1 MGFHSHTASET
12 ANNLH
17 TRKIATGNPRLYVGG
32 IVRLEMILK
41 SREHKNR
48 ECPSSPTK
56 VYLVLNPCF
65 YIFEEDEILHICIHH
80 F

>member
-48 ECPSSPTK
+48 ECPGSPTK
-56 VYLVLNPCF
+56 V
-65 YIFEEDEILHICIHH
+65 
-80 F
+80 

>member
-41 SREHKNR
+41 SREHKTENAPAPPQR
-48 ECPSSPTK
+48 S
-56 VYLVLNPCF
+56 
-65 YIFEEDEILHICIHH
+65 I
-80 F
+80 